1 MLIQEDVLQA
11 LSQGRKCLILSQR
24 KEHCRLLAEG
34 LTQKGKY
41 PYLLSGAVG
50 KKQRTAILNEIKE
63 LPSEDE
69 LLIIA
74 TGQYLGEGFDCPQV
88 DTLFLAFPI
97 AFRGKLIQYAGRI
110 LRAHKD
116 KEKVIVYDYL
126 DKQIPV
132 LNRMYYRRAAAYK
145 TMRFTGIEK

>member
-1 MLIQEDVLQA
+1 M
-11 LSQGRKCLILSQR
+11 
-24 KEHCRLLAEG
+24 
-34 LTQKGKY
+34 TQKGKS
-41 PYLLSGAVG
+41 PYLLNGTVG
-50 KKQRTAILNEIKE
+50 KKQRVAMLNEIKE
-63 LPSEDE
+63 LPPDDE

-88 DTLFLAFPI
+88 DTLFLTFPI
-97 AFRGKLIQYAGRI
+97 FRGKLIQNVRRI

-126 DKQIPV
+126 DKQVPV

-145 TMRFTGIEK
+145 TMRFTGI